1 MKLRARL
8 QKLERTVGIDGGC
21 PACRQRRG
29 LSVTVFS
36 EENDDGTITEPEGMP
51 TPCERC
57 GEIPEQIFHVI
68 ETVVKDTEDVFAKV
82 AEVKTG
88 VPLK

>member
-8 QKLERTVGIDGGC
+8 QRLERSVGIDGGC

-29 LSVTVFS
+29 LSITVFS
-36 EENDDGTITEPEGMP
+36 EENDDGRITEPEGMP

-57 GEIPEQIFHVI
+57 GEIPERIFHII
-68 ETVVKDTEDVFAKV
+68 ESVVKDTEDVFAKV
-82 AEVKTG
+82 ADGKTC
-88 VPLK
+88 VPIE